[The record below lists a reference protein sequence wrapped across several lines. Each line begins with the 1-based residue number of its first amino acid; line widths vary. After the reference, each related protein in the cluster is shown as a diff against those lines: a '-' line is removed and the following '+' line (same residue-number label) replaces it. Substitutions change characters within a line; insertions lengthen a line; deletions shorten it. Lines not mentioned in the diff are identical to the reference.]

1 MAADRP
7 QTEHLQVDRSQTD
20 DAQTDRSH
28 RDRSQTDRLLTV
40 VHAGDLHLGGGDKME
55 DSGNSY
61 EERFRVFRRL
71 LDLCV
76 ETRADILLLPGDVL
90 EQDSLSQAELSRVI
104 TLLGELVIPNS
115 TTTTNNTTNP
125 TTTTATTTTTTQV
138 QVFITPGNHDPASPL
153 SAYRKAELWPENVH
167 VFLDAETV
175 ALPELGVSVS
185 GAGFRSLYQR
195 EPLLPAIID
204 SYHEAKTSGKLEE
217 CPIALALVH
226 GELRHGKAELYNPI
240 DPAELR
246 TAPFAYVALAHVHT
260 PDSAIQGTAGACRYA
275 YSGTIQGSSRKDD
288 GERGCLV
295 LRFNEQGLR
304 ESRFAPLAET
314 VYLSAELALDR
325 PEDQEQAVNQ
335 LLGQLKEVALA
346 KAAPH
351 KVIWQLTLTGRSSGG
366 YIPDAEALRLRL
378 ADEGVR
384 ISWLEDR
391 SAPDVDAAKLAEEDS
406 LRGLF
411 YRRLRKQLE
420 RSSPDERPVVEEA
433 LRLGIDAFR
442 GDLV

>member
-1 MAADRP
+1 
-7 QTEHLQVDRSQTD
+7 
-20 DAQTDRSH
+20 
-28 RDRSQTDRLLTV
+28 
-40 VHAGDLHLGGGDKME
+40 ME

-76 ETRADILLLPGDVL
+76 ETKADILLLPGDVL

-104 TLLGELVIPNS
+104 TLLGELVIPDSNAYLTNDAS
-115 TTTTNNTTNP
+115 NINTTTNRNINTTTNTNATTTNP
-125 TTTTATTTTTTQV
+125 TTTTTTTTTTATTTTTNPNTTYATTANTTPTTANTTTTTQV

-167 VFLDAETV
+167 IFLDAETI

-325 PEDQEQAVNQ
+325 PEDQEQAVSQ
-335 LLGQLKEVALA
+335 LLAQLGEVALA

-391 SAPDVDAAKLAEEDS
+391 SAPDIDAAKLAEEDS

-411 YRRLRKQLE
+411 YRRLSKQLE
-420 RSSPDERPVVEEA
+420 RSSPDERLVVEEA